1 MHSKLYLTPTYI
13 FSIMSLFGDAMKISV
28 YNCDPHQRKVVKS
41 AIKTFINHII
51 SDKFLID
58 SLNVRIKFVNALN
71 ADGFCEAINFDDDFG
86 AVDYLIEIDADLSEN
101 NRFLTLAHE
110 IIHVKQYLTGE
121 LSVDHKYWLGK
132 KIKDVDYNS
141 QPWEIEAHN
150 LEQSVLKS
158 WKTLD

>member
-1 MHSKLYLTPTYI
+1 M
-13 FSIMSLFGDAMKISV
+13 FGDVMKISV
-28 YNCDPHQRKVVKS
+28 CNCDPHQRKDIKS
-41 AIKTFINHII
+41 AIKTFINHLI
-51 SDKFLID
+51 SDELLID

-121 LSVDHKYWLGK
+121 LSVDHRYWRGK
-132 KIKDVDYNS
+132 KIKDVDYYS